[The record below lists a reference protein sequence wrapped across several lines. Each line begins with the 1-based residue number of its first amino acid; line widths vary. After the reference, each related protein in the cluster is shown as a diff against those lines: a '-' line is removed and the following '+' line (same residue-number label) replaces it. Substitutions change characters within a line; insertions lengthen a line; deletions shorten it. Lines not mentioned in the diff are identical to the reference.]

1 MRISFFSRK
10 GKASYLD
17 DLPGPRAVYIG
28 NDEAIACLNSGLRIY
43 VDTRDVGISSHLMT
57 IGDWEPWIRRV
68 LMGLVRPGM
77 RVLDVGANFGFYT
90 LLMASAVGEK
100 GEVIAIEANPHLLD
114 LLKRSISVNGLGQ
127 RIRLIGKAACDRNAR
142 LSFSYDVQ
150 WSGGGRLSEAPS
162 IAANV
167 VTVDVDAIPLDSL
180 IEGPVDV
187 IKIDIE
193 GGEELAF
200 RGMKRLIDNS
210 PSLAIVMEYS
220 KSAFRDPSRF
230 WVDFHDK
237 GFKFRLIEPSGLSA
251 YLSPKEVLAIEED
264 TRYLLLER

>member
-1 MRISFFSRK
+1 VRISFFSRK

-28 NDEAIACLNSGLRIY
+28 NNEAIACLNSGLRLY
-43 VDTRDVGISSHLMT
+43 VDTRDIGISSHLMT

-77 RVLDVGANFGFYT
+77 RVLDIGANFGFYA
-90 LLMASAVGEK
+90 LLMARAVGND
-100 GEVIAIEANPHLLD
+100 GEVFAVEANPHLLQF
-114 LLKRSISVNGLGQ
+114 LKKSISVNGLGQ
-127 RIRLIGKAACDRNAR
+127 RIRLIEKAACDRNAR

-167 VTVDVDAIPLDSL
+167 VTVDVDAVPLDSL
-180 IEGPVDV
+180 IKGPVNV

-200 RGMKRLIDNS
+200 RGMKRLIDSS

-220 KSAFRDPSRF
+220 KSAFQDPSGF
-230 WVDFHDK
+230 WTGFHGK
-237 GFKFRLIEPSGLSA
+237 GFKFRLIEPSGLSG
-251 YLSPKEVLAIEED
+251 YLSPSEVLAIEED